1 MLLSFKYH
9 QQNTHMLQEDMQLW
23 VATWLDGDF
32 KQRHEDVLQHLLEI
46 TELFLSV
53 IDITAE
59 ETLSY

>member
-1 MLLSFKYH
+1 
-9 QQNTHMLQEDMQLW
+9 MLQEDMQLW

-46 TELFLSV
+46 TQLLLSV

-59 ETLSY
+59 ETIPY